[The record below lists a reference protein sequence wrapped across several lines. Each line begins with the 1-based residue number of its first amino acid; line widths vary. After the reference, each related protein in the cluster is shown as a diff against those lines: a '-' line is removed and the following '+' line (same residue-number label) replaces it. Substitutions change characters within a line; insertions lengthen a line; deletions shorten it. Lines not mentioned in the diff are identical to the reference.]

1 MHLFANSFAVNK
13 GKKKKTQNN
22 HFFLFLLCFVLE
34 EAEKNPVVSGTA
46 KVC

>member
-1 MHLFANSFAVNK
+1 MHLFANSFAVNN

>member
-1 MHLFANSFAVNK
+1 MHLFANSFAVNN
-13 GKKKKTQNN
+13 GKKKKPKQP
-22 HFFLFLLCFVLE
+22 FFLFLLCFVLE